1 MTTLRKTILL
11 AALVA
16 VGLFA
21 AAVDRAGAVVAA
33 GSAAAAADPLTCA
46 GYPEKRVFLESQGW
60 WGPMPVTGRVGHVH
74 LATCFPHAQTVTGV
88 ITLDVRVM
96 LHDNDGVANQLRLAI
111 GSSVV
116 TTQAISMSCENNC
129 TQWFTISYDTSKWAY
144 DGRQELRLTAK
155 VKQPNGTTMY
165 QSTGWQSY
173 FANGKP
179 VRNYRSSDLIIARG
193 WYSNFGYSNATLETP
208 LPTQPISGTWSPRV
222 NFSRAGYL
230 ATIDPDFHAGSEG
243 TVLAR
248 GSGSGDR
255 QLTIDTTR
263 LANGPHKLVLISSD
277 PRSTGTNSGVQVIP
291 FTVAN

>member
-116 TTQAISMSCENNC
+116 TTQAISMSCEASADSARRTCAFLRKASSARFESSPCAETGNEKSESAT
-129 TQWFTISYDTSKWAY
+129 TQAVRRNGIAG
-144 DGRQELRLTAK
+144 GR
-155 VKQPNGTTMY
+155 G
-165 QSTGWQSY
+165 
-173 FANGKP
+173 
-179 VRNYRSSDLIIARG
+179 
-193 WYSNFGYSNATLETP
+193 
-208 LPTQPISGTWSPRV
+208 
-222 NFSRAGYL
+222 
-230 ATIDPDFHAGSEG
+230 
-243 TVLAR
+243 
-248 GSGSGDR
+248 
-255 QLTIDTTR
+255 
-263 LANGPHKLVLISSD
+263 
-277 PRSTGTNSGVQVIP
+277 
-291 FTVAN
+291 